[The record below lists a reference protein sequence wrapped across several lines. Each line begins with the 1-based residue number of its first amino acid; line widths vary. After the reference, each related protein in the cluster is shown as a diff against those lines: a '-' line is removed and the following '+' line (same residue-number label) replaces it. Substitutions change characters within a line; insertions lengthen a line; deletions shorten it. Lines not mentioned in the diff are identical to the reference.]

1 LKTNKLTIEETNP
14 LRPNAYID
22 QVLAPE
28 IATMLISQDRGNI
41 AFEEARSIMNDSLEF
56 GMYVHDIDNVD
67 VDDE

>member
-1 LKTNKLTIEETNP
+1 MKTNKLTNEKTNP
-14 LRPNAYID
+14 LKPNNYID

-41 AFEEARSIMNDSLEF
+41 SFEEARSIMKDSLEF

-67 VDDE
+67 E